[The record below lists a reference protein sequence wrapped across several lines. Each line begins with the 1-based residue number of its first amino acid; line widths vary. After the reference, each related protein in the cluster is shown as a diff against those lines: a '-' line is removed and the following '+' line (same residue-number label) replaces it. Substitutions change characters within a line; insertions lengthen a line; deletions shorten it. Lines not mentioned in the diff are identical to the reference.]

1 MIKLKSLFRRGQG
14 SPSSA
19 ASSGSASSK
28 NTHQITPSPLMK
40 SSVSASNLD
49 QLDGASGSSSGKL
62 SKPIKH
68 SSKDKLN
75 ELMKT
80 QSKEKLMDEKK
91 EFKKQQKLLKQ
102 AGQQPQNL
110 QMGTSNLVEMRAP
123 SKEFI
128 DIAFDGPKEVR
139 IFKYRD
145 FMQEMTILPFY

>member
-14 SPSSA
+14 SPSA
-19 ASSGSASSK
+19 TSSGSASSK

-40 SSVSASNLD
+40 GSVSASNLD
-49 QLDGASGSSSGKL
+49 QLEGASGSSGKL
-62 SKPIKH
+62 SKPTKH
-68 SSKDKLN
+68 SSKDKIN
-75 ELMKT
+75 ELMKS

-91 EFKKQQKLLKQ
+91 ELKKQQKLQKQ

-110 QMGTSNLVEMRAP
+110 QMGATNLVEMRAP

-139 IFKYRD
+139 
-145 FMQEMTILPFY
+145 L

>member
-19 ASSGSASSK
+19 TSSGSASSK

-49 QLDGASGSSSGKL
+49 QLDGASGSTSGKL

-75 ELMKT
+75 ELMKA
-80 QSKEKLMDEKK
+80 QSKERLMDEKK
-91 EFKKQQKLLKQ
+91 ELKKQQKLQKQ
-102 AGQQPQNL
+102 AGQSQSV

-139 IFKYRD
+139 IYRYKD
-145 FMQEMTILPFY
+145 FRQEMTISPFY